1 MPGEQHVLKN
11 SCMPIGYSDINA
23 CFSGEACQA
32 AHVRGYAAP
41 ARRPRLHHRTA
52 GGRHAPLLRPVHL
65 RQVLQ
70 EAHGPLADGVSQVS
84 LTGGGGGDYAHKERA
99 GGGACIMEK
108 VPFPYTQLSVSFL
121 LAPLRPKR
129 CRPFSETFPTF
140 FVAISSLRNE
150 SALVIRSLLITS
162 A

>member
-84 LTGGGGGDYAHKERA
+84 LTGGGGNGYAHKERA

-121 LAPLRPKR
+121 LAPPPAKKM
-129 CRPFSETFPTF
+129 PTF
-140 FVAISSLRNE
+140 FVSLPHLFGCHILPTE
-150 SALVIRSLLITS
+150 
-162 A
+162 